1 MSEKKAVMIENKM
14 AMPVYFGMDYINEMA
29 KIPFNIRHLM
39 ACYEAGN
46 VAKNLDVPTKIG
58 KDGKVLKSYSAVS
71 YTDVINTCKPFMAK
85 YLIGVDEEFND
96 FIKEEVKTVTGQFG
110 ERSEIFL
117 RQKVVMRFTDAI
129 SYDKEDPNT
138 YISATGYGDGIDS
151 GDKAPGKSSTY
162 AHKYCYINGFM
173 LGMGEDPDQ
182 EASPEYQM
190 EIENGPKKKA
200 EEPKKKNE
208 DPKDPKKKEMAI
220 SSELVNAI
228 NFERGQLGRYG
239 VDVRSDAF
247 IKFLKQK
254 TGLETTDPA
263 KHTNATGTKLLSFLK
278 SVRKA
283 KADQADVTDKVIE
296 EEPIDND
303 DLPF

>member
-14 AMPVYFGMDYINEMA
+14 ATPVYFGMDYINEMA

-96 FIKEEVKTVTGQFG
+96 FVKEESKTINGQFG
-110 ERSEIFL
+110 ERSETFL

-129 SYDKEDPNT
+129 AYDKEDPNT
-138 YISATGYGDGIDS
+138 YITATGYGDGIDS

-182 EASPEYQM
+182 EASPEYQTSDNKQTDKNL
-190 EIENGPKKKA
+190 IL
-200 EEPKKKNE
+200 EPKAVSE
-208 DPKDPKKKEMAI
+208 KEFQDYVEIINMI
-220 SSELVNAI
+220 NSERRKL
-228 NFERGQLGRYG
+228 EKY
-239 VDVRSDAF
+239 VDIRSE
-247 IKFLKQK
+247 KFLKFLKKK

-263 KHTNATGTKLLSFLK
+263 NLGDAALRKLYFFLK
-278 SVRKA
+278 QVRQVKQE
-283 KADQADVTDKVIE
+283 QADVTDKVME
-296 EEPIDND
+296 EEPTDND

>member
-14 AMPVYFGMDYINEMA
+14 ATPVYFGMDYINEMA

-96 FIKEEVKTVTGQFG
+96 FVKEESKTINGQFG
-110 ERSEIFL
+110 ERSETFL

-129 SYDKEDPNT
+129 AYDKEDPNT
-138 YISATGYGDGIDS
+138 YITATGYGDGIDS

-182 EASPEYQM
+182 EASPEYQTSDNKQTDKNL
-190 EIENGPKKKA
+190 IL
-200 EEPKKKNE
+200 EPKAVSE
-208 DPKDPKKKEMAI
+208 KEFQDYVEIINMI
-220 SSELVNAI
+220 NQERRKLEKYVDIRSE
-228 NFERGQLGRYG
+228 
-239 VDVRSDAF
+239 
-247 IKFLKQK
+247 KFLKFLKKK

-263 KHTNATGTKLLSFLK
+263 NLGDAALRKLYFFLK
-278 SVRKA
+278 QVRQVKQE
-283 KADQADVTDKVIE
+283 QADVTDKVME
-296 EEPIDND
+296 EEPTDND